1 MLLGTKHAVVL
12 LWAGRVIFVHLAA
25 EWMNETFDGRCVSQ
39 AGRAAGS
46 TFYGE
51 S

>member
-1 MLLGTKHAVVL
+1 MFLGTKRAVVL
-12 LWAGRVIFVHLAA
+12 LWAGRVISVHPAA
-25 EWMNETFDGRCVSQ
+25 ERMNETFDGRRVSQ

>member
-1 MLLGTKHAVVL
+1 MFLGTKHAVVL
-12 LWAGRVIFVHLAA
+12 LWAGHVIFVCRAA
-25 EWMNETFDGRCVSQ
+25 EWMNETFDGRRVSQ

-46 TFYGE
+46 AFYRE

>member
-1 MLLGTKHAVVL
+1 MPLFCSGQD
-12 LWAGRVIFVHLAA
+12 VIFVCRAA
-25 EWMNETFDGRCVSQ
+25 EWMNETFDGRRVSQ

-46 TFYGE
+46 AFYRE